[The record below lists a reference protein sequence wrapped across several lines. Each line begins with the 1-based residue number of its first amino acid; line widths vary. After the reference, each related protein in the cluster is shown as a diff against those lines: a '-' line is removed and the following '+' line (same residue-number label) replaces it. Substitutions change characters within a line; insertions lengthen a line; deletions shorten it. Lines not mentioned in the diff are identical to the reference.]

1 MDEMLDRLQF
11 LVHTFRRLIPQR
23 NGNVAVTFALAVLPI
38 VLASGAAVDF
48 SRMAAGKARLQNASD
63 TVALVV
69 AKDIERGKTSAQITT
84 DMNAVFS
91 NEMKTADLKSWSA
104 SYSYASDTGVVTVN
118 ASATIESAV
127 MNIVRVE
134 TLGFKSKSTATFGT
148 DYVEIAFV
156 LDNTGSMNDNGK
168 LTSLKT
174 AATSMIDKL
183 AATQAGKAG
192 RASVAI
198 VPFGVTVNVGT
209 GYDSAT
215 WLGPRAT
222 YQDCYYRWIS
232 TGRRSGYYQYTCDTY
247 YYTWTGCVS
256 DRISPYTTTNEP
268 PVASKPAS
276 LYPRDYNYCYNS
288 QMMPLSTD
296 FTAAKTRIN
305 ALVANGAT
313 NIPVGAMWGWNMLTP
328 GGIASNA
335 QVATGTKKISRY
347 AIVLTDGLNT
357 GNALG
362 QSTTQIDSNT
372 TAICSG
378 MKTAGITVF
387 TVRVIDGNET
397 LLRDCATSPEYY
409 YDVSSPSTLTSVFAK
424 ILSNITK
431 LRLSS

>member
-1 MDEMLDRLQF
+1 MLDRLQSM
-11 LVHTFRRLIPQR
+11 VRTARRLVAHR
-23 NGNVAVTFALAVLPI
+23 SGNVAVTFALAVMPI

-69 AKDIERGKTSAQITT
+69 AKDIERGKTSAQITA

-91 NEMKTADLKSWSA
+91 NEMRTSDLKSWSA
-104 SYSYASDTGVVTVN
+104 SYAYNSDTGVVTVN
-118 ASATIESAV
+118 ASATVGSAV
-127 MNIVRVE
+127 MGIVRVD
-134 TLGFKSKSTATFGT
+134 TLAFKVKSTATFGT

-168 LTSLKT
+168 LTALKT

-209 GYDSAT
+209 GYDTAT
-215 WLGPRAT
+215 WLGPKKT
-222 YQDCYYRWIS
+222 YQNCYYQWIS

-247 YYTWTGCVS
+247 TYTWTGCVS
-256 DRISPYTTTNEP
+256 DRVSPYTTTNEA
-268 PVASKPAS
+268 PVTTKPAS
-276 LYPRDYNYCYNS
+276 LYPRDYDYCYNS
-288 QMMPLSTD
+288 QMMPLTTD

-357 GNALG
+357 GNVLG
-362 QSTTQIDSNT
+362 QTSSQIDTNT
-372 TAICSG
+372 TTICTG
-378 MKTAGITVF
+378 MKSAGITVF

-397 LLRDCATSPEYY
+397 LLQNCATSSDYY
-409 YDVSSPSTLTSVFAK
+409 YDVSNPSALTSVFAK